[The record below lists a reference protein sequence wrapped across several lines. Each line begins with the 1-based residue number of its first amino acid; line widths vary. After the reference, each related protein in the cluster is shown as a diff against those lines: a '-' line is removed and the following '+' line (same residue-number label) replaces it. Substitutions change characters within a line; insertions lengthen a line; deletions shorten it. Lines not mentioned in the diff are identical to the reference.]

1 MGQSAAKQSPVLK
14 LEPPRFEDG
23 KALLIAGLGGHC
35 TPETM
40 SELPAQWQRFAPHIG
55 KIPGQIGRSTFGV
68 SWCPNDSLDIEYLCG
83 VEVSNFSSLPGE
95 FTIVSIPAQRYAV
108 FAHLGHVSAIR
119 ETIGA
124 IGSQWFP
131 ESGYEPVAR
140 TGEAPDFFELY
151 TEDFDP
157 RTGMGGMEIWI
168 PVKS

>member
-1 MGQSAAKQSPVLK
+1 MSPAAAKPSPAIK
-14 LEPPRFEDG
+14 LEPPHFENG
-23 KALLIAGLGGHC
+23 KALLIAGLRSHY

-40 SELPAQWQRFAPHIG
+40 NGLPAQWQRFAPHIG
-55 KIPGQIGRSTFGV
+55 RVPGQLGLATYGV
-68 SWCPNDSLDIEYLCG
+68 SWCPNNSPDVEYLCG

-108 FAHLGHVSAIR
+108 FTHRGHVSTIR

-124 IGSQWFP
+124 IGTQWFS
-131 ESGYEPVAR
+131 ESGQEPVTR